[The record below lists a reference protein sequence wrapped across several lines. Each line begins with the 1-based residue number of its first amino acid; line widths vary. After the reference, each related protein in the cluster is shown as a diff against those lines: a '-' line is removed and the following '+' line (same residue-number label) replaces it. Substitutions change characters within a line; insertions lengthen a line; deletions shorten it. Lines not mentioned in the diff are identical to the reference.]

1 MKRGLAVLL
10 LFPLAGCALLRDE
23 RPRSPASAPL
33 QHAYE
38 RSRPPPPAPASAL
51 AAAPLEHAE
60 HPAPEP
66 HASYD
71 GEHEEPI
78 ADDFQTSEP
87 AGGEGSVRP
96 HPLDGVSQ
104 SELEQR
110 LKRDPS
116 QLGSISLG
124 APSGGR
130 LFNAIQMPADDPRWE
145 LVDAAHAW
153 GTQETVQYLSRAIG
167 KVHEQFPGSPKLY
180 IGHIS
185 AKQGGH
191 LSPHLSHQAGRD
203 VDISYFYTDERAG
216 WYARAG
222 AHNLDLPR
230 TWAFV
235 RALITETDVEL
246 ILIDHSLQALIRR
259 YALQI
264 GEDEAWVHGLFRGQG
279 KLRPLIVHAKGHA
292 THIHVR
298 FYNPV
303 AQETARRAYTSLVT
317 RGLVQPPTYYVSHKV
332 KPGETL
338 GMLSRKYGVDV
349 STIKKANGLRRSL
362 IRAGR
367 VYRIPKSGGVRALPA
382 RVTIPA
388 RRLPPRS
395 PELRPLQAAESSV
408 RRLRS
413 GG

>member
-1 MKRGLAVLL
+1 MKRILAVWL
-10 LFPLAGCALLRDE
+10 LFPLAGCAALRDDK
-23 RPRSPASAPL
+23 PRAPAPVPL
-33 QHAYE
+33 QHAYQE
-38 RSRPPPPAPASAL
+38 GRPGLATPAPA
-51 AAAPLEHAE
+51 
-60 HPAPEP
+60 PAPSPQHSETASPAP
-66 HASYD
+66 HASYED
-71 GEHEEPI
+71 DHEEPI
-78 ADDFQTSEP
+78 ADDFETGVP
-87 AGGEGSVRP
+87 AGTEGSVRP
-96 HPLDGVSQ
+96 HPLDGVSAQ
-104 SELEQR
+104 ELEDR
-110 LKRDPS
+110 LRREPARI
-116 QLGSISLG
+116 GSISLG
-124 APSGGR
+124 VPSGGR
-130 LFNAIQMPADDPRWE
+130 LFNAVQMPSADARWE
-145 LVDAAHAW
+145 LVDPAHAW
-153 GTQETVQYLSRAIG
+153 GTEETVDYLSRAIG

-185 AKQGGH
+185 AKEGGH

-203 VDISYFYTDERAG
+203 VDISYFYTDQRAG

-235 RALITETDVEL
+235 RSLVTETDVEL
-246 ILIDHSLQALIRR
+246 ILIDYSLQALIRK

-303 AQETARRAYTSLVT
+303 AQETARRAYTSLVA
-317 RGLVQPPTYYVSHKV
+317 RGLVRPPTYYVSHKV

-349 STIKKANGLRRSL
+349 RTIRNANGLRRSL

-367 VYRIPKSGGVRALPA
+367 VYRIPKSGGVRTAPA
-382 RVTIPA
+382 RVAIPP

-395 PELRPLQAAESSV
+395 PELRPVHAAELPV
-408 RRLRS
+408 PGTRS